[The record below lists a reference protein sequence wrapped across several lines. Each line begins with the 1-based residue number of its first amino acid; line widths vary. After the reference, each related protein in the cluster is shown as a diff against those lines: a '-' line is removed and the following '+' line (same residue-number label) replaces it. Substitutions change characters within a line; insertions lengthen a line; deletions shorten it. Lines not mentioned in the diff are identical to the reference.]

1 MVFSE
6 ERRALSFDTGLEF
19 PLLSE
24 IFVENISFFKKKR
37 LNKIIV
43 YKQKKDNCN
52 FFCY

>member
-24 IFVENISFFKKKR
+24 IFVENISFLKK
-37 LNKIIV
+37 I
-43 YKQKKDNCN
+43 KQNYCLQAKKDNCN
-52 FFCY
+52 FFCR